1 MGAAR
6 ATRRA
11 STRRR
16 QAVDDHDDT
25 ELDAV
30 SEPDPEREGEGGGSQ
45 HAHRGRATEVP
56 GDGVAAFRRVRQIV
70 AGDPELTLEEVAERA
85 GLPLQILREVF
96 AATEWDDRDAYD
108 ERDVDYARATA
119 RMLNVYPLDVV
130 LRSLR
135 TRYRAMT
142 SIVVSDLGTVRDRV
156 VMPALASGAEADEL
170 AESLG
175 QTAEELLPLVTGQ
188 LAEHYRH
195 ALLRLLDTEA
205 VARSVQLEGG
215 PQIELAVG
223 FVDVVGYTAL
233 SGRIDP
239 AGLDHVL
246 ASFEDLVASEVAAHD
261 EVLLAKFIGDAA
273 MVVASDSIPLVELLL
288 DIVEDDQRIAEAPR
302 RAGVAFGDVLVRE
315 GDYYGP
321 VTNLAARLTDHAR
334 QWSLL
339 AAEEL
344 ADELADAGFELTR
357 IPETTIHGVGDRRPL
372 RVRRPDTR

>member
-1 MGAAR
+1 MGRNDEGDPSPDAA
-6 ATRRA
+6 
-11 STRRR
+11 
-16 QAVDDHDDT
+16 
-25 ELDAV
+25 DA
-30 SEPDPEREGEGGGSQ
+30 EADA
-45 HAHRGRATEVP
+45 AHREHGTGAG
-56 GDGVAAFRRVRQIV
+56 GDSFAAFQHVRQVV
-70 AGDPELTLEEVAERA
+70 AGDPELTFEEVAEGA
-85 GLPLQILREVF
+85 GLPTQILREAF
-96 AATEWDDRDAYD
+96 AATEWDERDAYAQ
-108 ERDVDYARATA
+108 RDVDYARAIA
-119 RMLNVYPLDVV
+119 RMLDVYPLDVV

-156 VMPALASGAEADEL
+156 VMPALASGTEPEEL

-246 ASFEDLVASEVAAHD
+246 ASFEDLVASEVASHD
-261 EVLLAKFIGDAA
+261 DVLLAKFIGDAA
-273 MVVASDSIPLVELLL
+273 MVVASDPLPLVELLL
-288 DIVEDDQRIAEAPR
+288 GLVEDDQRLAEAPR

-344 ADELADAGFELTR
+344 AEPLEEAGFELTR

-372 RVRRPDTR
+372 RVRRPGTS